1 MMIQMQRRSTEGRF
15 LVLRFP
21 CGKENGKMDL
31 DFYDLY
37 YIQTNVMCILLL
49 AFVLVAYVREMRG
62 AAEAVYY
69 RAEIVG
75 IMIYCLSDMAAAICK
90 GENFPGVR
98 HILWLAN
105 TVYIAF
111 PALLVVLWGHYI
123 IAHMKKYGFCKS
135 SFDRIFRVLVMI
147 GFVVTM
153 TSPVT
158 HFAFYLDES
167 NMYHRNFGVF
177 LVPVLSYVYMIYDTV
192 KLVVLSR
199 KIESLEG
206 RREAITLSVFV
217 IPCILL
223 SLLQMFVYG
232 CTTAQVGFTLGFMI
246 VYLVGQQN
254 KISKDALTG
263 LNNRREF
270 EHQFDNM
277 VKGAEKILICMID
290 VDYFKSINDT
300 FGHVEGDSAIKSI
313 ALVLSKACAK
323 CKGEGDFFLS
333 RYGGDEFVIVSKD
346 FSDGADQMLS
356 DAVLTELNTCNLTNE
371 KSYLLQ
377 LSIGT
382 AYGAVSGR
390 KDAVEIMKKADKEM
404 YRQKKAKHSKRVSG
418 VQIR

>member
-1 MMIQMQRRSTEGRF
+1 MNLE
-15 LVLRFP
+15 L
-21 CGKENGKMDL
+21 
-31 DFYDLY
+31 YDIY

-49 AFVLVAYVREMRG
+49 AFVLVAYIKEMRG

-69 RAEIVG
+69 KAEIVG
-75 IMIYCLSDMAAAICK
+75 IMIYCLSDMVAAICK

-98 HILWLAN
+98 AILWLAN
-105 TVYIAF
+105 TIYIAL

-123 IAHMKKYGFCKS
+123 VAHMKRFGFRKGL
-135 SFDRIFRVLVMI
+135 FDRIFRVLVMI

-153 TSPVT
+153 TSPLT

-167 NMYHRNFGVF
+167 NTYRRNPGVY

-192 KLVVLSR
+192 KLIVLSR
-199 KIESLEG
+199 KIDSLEG
-206 RREAITLSVFV
+206 RRTAKTLFVFV
-217 IPCILL
+217 IPCISL

-270 EHQFDNM
+270 ENQFDNM
-277 VKGAEKILICMID
+277 VKGAEKILVSMID
-290 VDYFKSINDT
+290 VDLFKNINDT
-300 FGHVEGDSAIKSI
+300 YGHVEGDQAIKNI
-313 ALVLSKACAK
+313 VLVLSKACAK
-323 CKGEGDFFLS
+323 CKSEGDFFLS
-333 RYGGDEFVIVSKD
+333 RYGGDEFVILSKE
-346 FSDGADQMLS
+346 FGDGADQ
-356 DAVLTELNTCNLTNE
+356 VLFEAIQAELDTINE
-371 KSYLLQ
+371 TKDKPYSLH

-390 KDAVEIMKKADKEM
+390 KDAVEIMKKADSKM
-404 YRQKKAKHSKRVSG
+404 YKVKNDKHLRKSSG
-418 VQIR
+418 FQVR